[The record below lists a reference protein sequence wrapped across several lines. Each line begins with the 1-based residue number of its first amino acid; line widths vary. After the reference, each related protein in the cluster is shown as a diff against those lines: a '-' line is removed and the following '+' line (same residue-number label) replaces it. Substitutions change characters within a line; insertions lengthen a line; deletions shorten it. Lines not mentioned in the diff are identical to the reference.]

1 MVVNFWNSQF
11 THVPISLA
19 VSERKKIDPEGPLWS
34 VVLAS
39 TGQPRDMHGMQGGG
53 AS

>member
-1 MVVNFWNSQF
+1 
-11 THVPISLA
+11 

-39 TGQPRDMHGMQGGG
+39 TGQPRDMHGPVPAAGRSSGSG
-53 AS
+53 AASPSLR